1 MLQSTSLLRG
11 KTSLPRK
18 SPEIRSCFNP
28 LPSCEG
34 RPVLRIYL
42 YKYIIASI
50 HFPLA
55 REDTL
60 RDLLLP
66 WRSRFNPLP
75 SCEGRLNNR
84 LGTSYS
90 SIASI
95 HFPLAREDN
104 HSCRFPRRIACFNPL
119 PSCEGRHALRRIC
132 YRFHL
137 CFNPLPSCEGRLSVY
152 AGFPSTL
159 VLQSTSL
166 LRGKTET
173 ASALPDYQGRFN
185 PLPSCEGRQILPLF
199 IGNGSN
205 ASIHFPLAR
214 EDKYTD
220 PVDAGAD
227 CFNPLPSCEGRL
239 ATSLAQGEIIVL
251 QSTSLL
257 RGKTFSRKIRALSR

>member
-1 MLQSTSLLRG
+1 MWGEVNPEDMVLQSTSLLRG

-95 HFPLAREDN
+95 HFPLAREDV
-104 HSCRFPRRIACFNPL
+104 PEAEVRRKGICFNPL
-119 PSCEGRHALRRIC
+119 PSCEGRPSSNTELFVHLLLQSTSLLRGKTL
-132 YRFHL
+132 YRLTF
-137 CFNPLPSCEGRLSVY
+137 LPSK
-152 AGFPSTL
+152 

-166 LRGKTET
+166 LRGKTNQ
-173 ASALPDYQGRFN
+173 AACFKYHKY
-185 PLPSCEGRQILPLF
+185 
-199 IGNGSN
+199 

-214 EDKYTD
+214 ED
-220 PVDAGAD
+220 
-227 CFNPLPSCEGRL
+227 
-239 ATSLAQGEIIVL
+239 I
-251 QSTSLL
+251 
-257 RGKTFSRKIRALSR
+257 

>member
-119 PSCEGRHALRRIC
+119 PSCEGR
-132 YRFHL
+132 
-137 CFNPLPSCEGRLSVY
+137 LSVY

-257 RGKTFSRKIRALSR
+257 RGKTSGLEKLLFR